1 MANKMINLELLKEP
15 RFLLIG
21 FSTFFGMLGFYVPYV
36 YLINMAT
43 ISKGVK
49 EEDASFLIS
58 IIGTYKMLSIPRALC
73 VKSWL
78 KKNLKIGKI
87 PIFTRLE
94 GSEVVKSK
102 KQKCQAPQ
110 NTY

>member
-58 IIGTYKMLSIPRALC
+58 IIGTYKILIPPHIKNSILL
-73 VKSWL
+73 VS
-78 KKNLKIGKI
+78 
-87 PIFTRLE
+87 F
-94 GSEVVKSK
+94 
-102 KQKCQAPQ
+102 
-110 NTY
+110 